1 MSKKKK
7 NNNNSECFDEFDYI
21 YYEALDTIEQ
31 QRNDIKKLIILL
43 IVLNMIFQFL
53 MILSTNILKRIR
65 ILITYQK
72 KICLSNEILK
82 LHSQMLLDCAVFK
95 F

>member
-7 NNNNSECFDEFDYI
+7 NNNNSECFDEFDCI

-43 IVLNMIFQFL
+43 IEYDIPIPDDIINKY
-53 MILSTNILKRIR
+53 LKRIR

-82 LHSQMLLDCAVFK
+82 LAQPNVT
-95 F
+95 